1 MAESNKASRRSARRM
16 RCAIYTRKSSEEGLE
31 QAFNS
36 LDAQREACAAFIL
49 SQQHEGWTVS
59 PTLYDDGG
67 FSGGTMDR
75 PALKRL
81 LVDIGAGRVD
91 VAVVYKIDR
100 LTRSLFDFAKIV
112 EAFDARDVSFVSITQ
127 QFNTTTSMGR
137 LTLNVLL
144 SFAQFEREVA
154 GERIRDKI
162 AASKKKGM
170 WMGGLPPLG
179 YDVENRKLVINDKEA
194 LTVVH
199 IFGRYV
205 QLRSVRALQAELN
218 DAAIRSK
225 RRTLADGTTY
235 GGQKLSRGA
244 LYLMLQN
251 RIYRGEITHR
261 GNAYPGEHPAIVDK
275 PLWNQAQAIL
285 AENRVNRATRSDAKH
300 PSLLVGLAFDENGER
315 LTPSHAVKKGTRY
328 RYYVST
334 SLITGA
340 AKDRSKGWR
349 IPAANLETLVIT
361 RLRTLLADRGAI
373 LDAIQLEYP
382 GAVDQ
387 NRLIRRGRQIAEEL
401 GTLAPDQ
408 TRAMMM
414 TLLNRVDIRPDCIE
428 INIRRCRLVE
438 LLDAQSVASTT
449 HGAQP
454 DKESD
459 DVLTLTVRARLQRVG
474 REMRML
480 VENTDDRTTGDP
492 GLLRI
497 VARAHEIQ
505 ERLMQNTDLT
515 VHVIAG
521 QERVSA
527 NYVYRLLRLPTLA
540 PDIITAIV
548 NGKNPPQLTA
558 KKLMRLTPQIPVAW
572 AEQRKLLGF
581 QQR

>member
-1 MAESNKASRRSARRM
+1 MVELEKASRRSARRA

-49 SQQHEGWTVS
+49 SQKHEGWMVL

-67 FSGGTMDR
+67 FSGGTIDR

-81 LVDIGAGRVD
+81 LGDIGAGRVD
-91 VAVVYKIDR
+91 VVVVYKIDR
-100 LTRSLFDFAKIV
+100 LTRSLLDFAKIV
-112 EAFDARDVSFVSITQ
+112 EAFDARGVSFVSITQ

-179 YDVENRKLVINDKEA
+179 YDVQNRRLVVNEEEA
-194 LTVVH
+194 LTVLH
-199 IFGRYV
+199 IFHRYI
-205 QLRSVRALQAELN
+205 QLRSVQALKAELD
-218 DAAIRSK
+218 DAGTRSK
-225 RRTLADGTTY
+225 RRTLADGTPY

-251 RIYRGEITHR
+251 RIYRGEITHKV
-261 GNAYPGEHPAIVDK
+261 NAYPGEHPAIVEK
-275 PLWNQAQAIL
+275 TLWDQVQAIL
-285 AENRVNRATRSDAKH
+285 GENRVNRTTRSDAKH
-300 PSLLVGLAFDENGER
+300 PSVLAGLAFDENGER
-315 LTPSHAVKKGTRY
+315 LTPSYAVKKGTRY
-328 RYYVST
+328 RYYVSR
-334 SLITGA
+334 SLIIGT
-340 AKDRSKGWR
+340 AKDRSKGRR

-373 LDAIQLEYP
+373 LDAIQNEYP
-382 GAVDQ
+382 GAVER

-401 GTLAPDQ
+401 LTLAPDES
-408 TRAMMM
+408 RAMLMK
-414 TLLNRVDIRPDCIE
+414 LLSRVDIKPDRVE
-428 INIRRCRLVE
+428 INIRRCYLIE
-438 LLDAQSVASTT
+438 LLDAQSINPTT
-449 HGAQP
+449 QGRH
-454 DKESD
+454 SD
-459 DVLTLTVRARLQRVG
+459 EKSEDVLTLTVSARLQRVG

-480 VENTDDRTTGDP
+480 VENTDDQRTADP

-515 VHVIAG
+515 VHVIAS
-521 QERVSA
+521 QERVTA

-558 KKLMRLTPQIPVAW
+558 KKLMRLTPQIPVDW

-581 QQR
+581 QRR